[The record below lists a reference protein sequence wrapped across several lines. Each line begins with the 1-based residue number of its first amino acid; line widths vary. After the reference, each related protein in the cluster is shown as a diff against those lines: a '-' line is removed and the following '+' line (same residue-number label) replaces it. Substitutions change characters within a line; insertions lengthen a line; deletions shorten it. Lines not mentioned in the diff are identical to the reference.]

1 MRWKR
6 GTTREV
12 ILVGRWAVKVP
23 STRSWRLF
31 LTGLL
36 CNMRERAF
44 SRMGE
49 PRLCPVRYSCPGGWW
64 VVMPRCEPIT
74 DAECDLASMAYADLP
89 FVEKKACSF
98 GRLPDGRI
106 VAVDYG

>member
-1 MRWKR
+1 MTWKR
-6 GTTREV
+6 GVTREV
-12 ILVGRWAVKVP
+12 FLVGRWAVKVP
-23 STRSWRLF
+23 SFRCWRLF

-36 CNMRERAF
+36 CNMQEREW
-44 SRMGE
+44 SRTND
-49 PRLCPVRYSCPGGWW
+49 PRLCPVKYSCPGGWW

-74 DAECDLASMAYADLP
+74 GEQSEQAAAACSDLP
-89 FVEKKACSF
+89 VEPKTCSF